1 MKLKYLAAEE
11 GAAYGAALLAGVGA
25 KFWASV
31 DEACDAVVK
40 VQQRVRPD
48 PDAVKVLAVQYENFR
63 RLYPALK
70 PLFARMNSGA

>member
-1 MKLKYLAAEE
+1 
-11 GAAYGAALLAGVGA
+11 LLAGVGA

-31 DEACDAVVK
+31 DEACDAVIK

-48 PDAVKVLAVQYENFR
+48 PNALKALALQYQNFR

-70 PLFARMNSGA
+70 PLFAQMNSGA